1 MAKNVKAFM
10 ESYGRSPNYA
20 STAIGQVR
28 PESLIYANA
37 RIINFYNS
45 TGRLPNYVTVY
56 SVIGKGGIIVRP
68 RADYTYTIQG
78 YNVQFQDKS
87 TGTIQYY
94 KWDFGDQ
101 STSTQKNPVHAYK
114 PGTYKAT

>member
-1 MAKNVKAFM
+1 MQVAKNVKAFM

-56 SVIGKGGIIVRP
+56 SVIGKVEL
-68 RADYTYTIQG
+68 
-78 YNVQFQDKS
+78 
-87 TGTIQYY
+87 
-94 KWDFGDQ
+94 
-101 STSTQKNPVHAYK
+101 
-114 PGTYKAT
+114 